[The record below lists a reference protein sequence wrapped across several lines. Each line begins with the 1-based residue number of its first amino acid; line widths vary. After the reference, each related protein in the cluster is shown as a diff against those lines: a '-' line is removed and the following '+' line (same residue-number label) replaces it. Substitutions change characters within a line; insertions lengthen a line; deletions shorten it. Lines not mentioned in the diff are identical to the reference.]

1 MLFLVMLCFEIG
13 FKNRKNVFWMCGKAT
28 KKKKTIK
35 VGLAIAWSENA
46 HCTNIELQHV
56 VEGALESMP

>member
-1 MLFLVMLCFEIG
+1 MSFGCVA
-13 FKNRKNVFWMCGKAT
+13 KQP

-56 VEGALESMP
+56 VEGALESVP